1 MSSEGGAAD
10 SAGTPWAGRQFE
22 QNGYSADDGSAPEK
36 LIEAILRFRA
46 NELEATD
53 VVEAVRGARLLVP
66 LVAQLGDS
74 EVGDHGLHIDKSA
87 ELAIVT
93 VEGPDGRNV
102 MPAFTSVE
110 AMGRWNPAARP
121 VPADAVRVALSAA
134 NEDTELVVLDPVSE
148 SEFVI
153 RRPAL
158 WAIAQSK
165 PWTPSYL
172 DEEVLSAFLAAAAPE
187 PSISTVLLDA
197 GDPQA
202 RLAGPELIVQVDL
215 QPGLDRAELDDVL
228 ARFQSRITANDIIS
242 DRVDSL
248 RLRLGVAS

>member
-1 MSSEGGAAD
+1 MA
-10 SAGTPWAGRQFE
+10 
-22 QNGYSADDGSAPEK
+22 
-36 LIEAILRFRA
+36 
-46 NELEATD
+46 
-53 VVEAVRGARLLVP
+53 
-66 LVAQLGDS
+66 
-74 EVGDHGLHIDKSA
+74 
-87 ELAIVT
+87 
-93 VEGPDGRNV
+93 
-102 MPAFTSVE
+102 
-110 AMGRWNPAARP
+110 RWNPAARP

-148 SEFVI
+148 SEFII

-172 DEEVLSAFLAAAAPE
+172 DEEVLAAFLEAAAPE
-187 PSISTVLLDA
+187 PSISTVLLDS

-215 QPGLDRAELDDVL
+215 QPGLDRAELDEVL
-228 ARFQSRITANDIIS
+228 ARFQSRITGNAIIS